1 MWFTEEKITTIKK
14 IHKYLEER
22 NEIGKLGRAHVE
34 KNYNFATY
42 CKKWNEVMLQL
53 HEEHGSC
60 ETRKNYKSWD
70 FREIT

>member
-1 MWFTEEKITTIKK
+1 MTP
-14 IHKYLEER
+14 EER

-34 KNYNFATY
+34 KNYNFDTY

-53 HEEHGSC
+53 HEEHGSW